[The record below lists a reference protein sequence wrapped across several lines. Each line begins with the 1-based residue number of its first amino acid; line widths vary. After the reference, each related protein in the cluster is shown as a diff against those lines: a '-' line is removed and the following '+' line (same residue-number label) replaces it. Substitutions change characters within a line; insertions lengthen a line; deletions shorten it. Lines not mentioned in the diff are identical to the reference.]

1 MLKILTAKSLKHLL
15 GLKKDG
21 KEFLNAHSKIDITGL
36 PGRTMEHRDEDHEA
50 EVREGQF
57 VGFIVSQDFILFSVL
72 REHAVFVFCNKQ
84 DIV

>member
-1 MLKILTAKSLKHLL
+1 
-15 GLKKDG
+15 
-21 KEFLNAHSKIDITGL
+21 
-36 PGRTMEHRDEDHEA
+36 MEHRDEDHEA